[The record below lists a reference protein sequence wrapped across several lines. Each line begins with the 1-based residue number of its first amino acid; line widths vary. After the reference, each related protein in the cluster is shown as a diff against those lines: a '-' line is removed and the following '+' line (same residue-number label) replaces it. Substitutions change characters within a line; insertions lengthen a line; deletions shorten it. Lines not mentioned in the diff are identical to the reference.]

1 MVTIE
6 DISVSYVYCVQIER
20 KKNAWIQG
28 RTQEFEKGGERAA
41 KLYRV
46 QSANFFSPPL
56 PPYRVAEN
64 RMFICYEKKARIN
77 KQLIENRAEP

>member
-28 RTQEFEKGGERAA
+28 RTQEFEKGGGGLR
-41 KLYRV
+41 
-46 QSANFFSPPL
+46 NFTAFKARIFFRHP